1 MSSLSAVL
9 LIIAVVFFVLSTV
22 LILYYR
28 FPLHKIIKSKSGF
41 QDMLD
46 GISDP
51 LVAISPSY
59 DIIRANKSYSNFT
72 KLSFNQIIGRKCYN
86 LLRNRTLPC
95 DDCTLKET
103 LKNKTIT
110 CIEHTEHPSGKG
122 AISITLSPYASSD
135 TCEDFNII
143 EHIRDISLLETLKHD
158 LEKKN
163 SSLTNIMMHL
173 KDTRLKIKDELK
185 LAKRI
190 QLGTLPESSPVFN
203 GLKITSAYHPIADVG
218 GDFYDFIE
226 FSPTK
231 LGVFNGDA
239 SGHGLAAAFI
249 ATISKMS
256 LFHNCKSIQNI
267 ETMLTA
273 INNDMINIVHTG
285 HYLTCFWGIIDTE
298 CNTITFS
305 RAGHP
310 HPVIIKRD
318 SSIYKLES
326 AGPFIGIMEAAKFEV
341 KTVTLEKG
349 DRLFLFTDGIY
360 DVFDRNDLS
369 QNRFG
374 YDRFIQI
381 LSETSYL
388 PFGKII
394 TTIQHM
400 LTDYIYSD
408 DYTLIAIEFTNNNNK
423 NIHLTEKIES

>member
-1 MSSLSAVL
+1 MSSLSTAL
-9 LIIAVVFFVLSTV
+9 LIIAVLFFILSIF
-22 LILYYR
+22 LCILYYR
-28 FPLHKIIKSKSGF
+28 FPMHKIIKSKSGF

-51 LVAISPSY
+51 LVAITPSY
-59 DIIRANKSYSNFT
+59 VISRANRAYVNFT
-72 KLSFNQIIGRKCYN
+72 KSSFDKIIGKKCYN
-86 LLRNRTLPC
+86 VLRNRTLPC
-95 DDCTLKET
+95 DDCTLNDT
-103 LKNKTIT
+103 MQNKKVT
-110 CIEHTEHPSGKG
+110 CIEHTDHPSGKG
-122 AISITLSPYASSD
+122 TLSITLSPYSSSD
-135 TCEDFNII
+135 NCDELNII

-163 SSLTNIMMHL
+163 YSLTNIMTHL
-173 KDTRLKIKDELK
+173 KDARLKIKDELK

-190 QLGTLPESSPVFN
+190 QLGTLPESSPLFN

-231 LGVFNGDA
+231 LGVFIGDA
-239 SGHGLAAAFI
+239 SGHGLAAAFV

-256 LFHNCKSIQNI
+256 LFHNCKSIQDI
-267 ETMLTA
+267 DTMLTA

-298 CNTITFS
+298 RNTITFS

-318 SSIYKLES
+318 ASICKLES
-326 AGPFIGIMEAAKFEV
+326 SGPFIGIMETAKFEV

-360 DVFDRNDLS
+360 DVFDRNDSS
-369 QNRFG
+369 QSRFG

-400 LTDYIYSD
+400 LTDYTYSD
-408 DYTLIAIEFTNNNNK
+408 DYTLIAIEFTNNSNN
-423 NIHLTEKIES
+423 HLSENTGN